1 MSRFCWLASLLL
13 VSPAMPATAQ
23 ALPALNCTGPFARAA
38 DERTVA
44 EVFGAAHVTRADI
57 PIGEGSTE
65 PGTVVFADDKE
76 KRIDILW
83 HDPAARARPAAVI
96 FRNGSTWR
104 VALAGSQGRS
114 VGLGMPLTDVEA
126 LNGKPFGV
134 NGFGWDGG
142 GFAGTWHDGE
152 LARPAGGCT
161 LTLRFDQAADAPAD
175 ALDKTNGD
183 IELLSSDPVLRQTR
197 PVVSEVVL
205 GWPQ

>member
-1 MSRFCWLASLLL
+1 
-13 VSPAMPATAQ
+13 MPATAQ
-23 ALPALNCTGPFARAA
+23 APPALNCTGPFARAA
-38 DERTVA
+38 DEKTVA
-44 EVFGAAHVTRADI
+44 EAFGASHVTRADI

-83 HDPAARARPAAVI
+83 HDSAARARPAAVI
-96 FRNGSTWR
+96 FRDGSKWR
-104 VALAGSQGRS
+104 IGLAGPQDRS
-114 VGLGMPLTDVEA
+114 VVLGLSLTEIEA
-126 LNGKPFGV
+126 LNGRPFSV

-152 LARPAGGCT
+152 LARPSGGCS

-197 PVVSEVVL
+197 PVVIEMVL

>member
-1 MSRFCWLASLLL
+1 MSRFWWLASLLL

-23 ALPALNCTGPFARAA
+23 APSALGCTGPFARTA

-44 EVFGAAHVTRADI
+44 EAFGASHVARADI

-83 HDPAARARPAAVI
+83 HDAAARARPAAVI
-96 FRNGSTWR
+96 FRDGSAWR
-104 VALAGSQGRS
+104 IALAGLPNRS
-114 VGLGMPLTDVEA
+114 IGLGMPLAEIED
-126 LNGKPFGV
+126 LNGKPFSV

-142 GFAGTWHDGE
+142 GFAGSWHDGD
-152 LARPAGGCT
+152 LARPSGGCS
-161 LTLRFDQAADAPAD
+161 LTLRFDHAADAPAD
-175 ALDKTNGD
+175 ALEKTNGD
-183 IELLSSDPVLRQTR
+183 IELLSSDSALRRTK
-197 PVVSEVVL
+197 PVVIEMVL